1 MHDTPEAVSVFAAK
15 IIGLFAKP
23 LGLGLL
29 LILGGAL
36 LSRWRAGLGR
46 GLVAVGALGL
56 WTCATP
62 WMGHTLMAG
71 LEAPFPPQEATSVP
85 KAEAIV
91 VLGGGLT
98 PPAGRRTHAD
108 LNDAAD
114 RLWHAARLYRTDV
127 APRII
132 ASGGALPWRTPGA
145 PSAPA
150 MEALMTSWGVPADAI
165 LREAKSTTTRTNAV
179 YTARLCRDRGIEQVV
194 LVTSAWHMRRAL
206 ATFRATGLEV
216 VPAPTD
222 HQGIRDPFTLMSVLP
237 DAEGLQDT
245 TTAVHEY
252 LGLLYYWWN
261 GWLTPASGAAL
272 EAGRHGPQEAAAP
285 V

>member
-1 MHDTPEAVSVFAAK
+1 VSVFVAK
-15 IIGLFAKP
+15 IVGLLAKP

-29 LILGGAL
+29 LILGGTL
-36 LSRWRAGLGR
+36 LSRWHAGWGR
-46 GLVAVGALGL
+46 GFVTAGALGL
-56 WTCATP
+56 WACAMP

-71 LEAPFPPQEATSVP
+71 LEAPFPPQKATSVP
-85 KAEAIV
+85 QAEAII

-98 PPAGRRTHAD
+98 PAAGPRTHAD

-114 RLWHAARLYRTDV
+114 RLWHAARLYRADV

-150 MEALMTSWGVPADAI
+150 METLMTSWGVPADAI
-165 LREAKSTTTRTNAV
+165 LREARSTTTRTNAV
-179 YTARLCRDRGIEQVV
+179 YTARLCRDRGIERVV

-206 ATFRATGLEV
+206 ATFRATGLQV

-237 DAEGLQDT
+237 DAEGLHDT
-245 TTAVHEY
+245 TSAVHET

-261 GWLTPASGAAL
+261 GWLTPAPGGVS
-272 EAGRHGPQEAAAP
+272 EPAAP
-285 V
+285 GR